1 MLPSMLAA
9 GTERFSQ
16 SVRGKARL
24 WRRCGAYVVRAHFR
38 KGSFFW
44 TIEVHTRP
52 AITYG
57 YDIVTTSTQ
66 NPLALFYRSVN
77 PMLVADDRRRYIAAN
92 DAACNLL
99 RMTREELLSS
109 GIEDVTPPEN
119 LAGME
124 EVWNSFL
131 TAGSLVGTYEILTG
145 DGRRVEVE
153 YNATAN
159 VLPGRHLT
167 IFVVHP
173 EGHRERVEPAM
184 DTIDPGSIPNL
195 SPREIQ
201 VLEQLALGYRGTE
214 IGEKLGIS
222 PDTVRVHVRN
232 AMRKLG
238 ARTRA
243 QAIGIAMGLGIIS
256 VEL

>member
-1 MLPSMLAA
+1 MA
-9 GTERFSQ
+9 
-16 SVRGKARL
+16 
-24 WRRCGAYVVRAHFR
+24 
-38 KGSFFW
+38 
-44 TIEVHTRP
+44 TR
-52 AITYG
+52 
-57 YDIVTTSTQ
+57 TQ

-77 PMLVADDRRRYIAAN
+77 PMLVADDQRRYIAVN

-99 RMTREELLSS
+99 RRTREELLSG

-119 LAGME
+119 LEGME
-124 EVWNSFL
+124 EAWNAFL
-131 TAGSLVGTYEILTG
+131 TAGSLVGSYEVVTG

-173 EGHRERVEPAM
+173 EGQREVVEPAM
-184 DTIDPGSIPNL
+184 DEIGPESVPAL
-195 SPREIQ
+195 SPREVQ
-201 VLEQLALGYRGTE
+201 VLEQLALGFRGTE
-214 IGEKLGIS
+214 IAEALGIS

-243 QAIGIAMGLGIIS
+243 QAIGIAMSKGI
-256 VEL
+256 VTLET

>member
-1 MLPSMLAA
+1 MA
-9 GTERFSQ
+9 
-16 SVRGKARL
+16 
-24 WRRCGAYVVRAHFR
+24 
-38 KGSFFW
+38 
-44 TIEVHTRP
+44 TR
-52 AITYG
+52 
-57 YDIVTTSTQ
+57 TQ

-77 PMLVADDRRRYIAAN
+77 PMLVADDQRRYIAVN

-99 RMTREELLSS
+99 RRTREELLSG

-119 LAGME
+119 LEGME
-124 EVWNSFL
+124 EAWNAFL
-131 TAGSLVGTYEILTG
+131 TAGSLVGSYEVVTG

-167 IFVVHP
+167 IFVVHS
-173 EGHRERVEPAM
+173 EGQREVVEPAM
-184 DTIDPGSIPNL
+184 DEIDPESVPAL
-195 SPREIQ
+195 SPREVQ
-201 VLEQLALGYRGTE
+201 VLEQLALGFRGTE
-214 IGEKLGIS
+214 IAEALGIS

-243 QAIGIAMGLGIIS
+243 QAIGIAMSKGI
-256 VEL
+256 VTLET

>member
-1 MLPSMLAA
+1 MPRPVQKTFPTDVRIVPRVVAA
-9 GTERFSQ
+9 G
-16 SVRGKARL
+16 
-24 WRRCGAYVVRAHFR
+24 
-38 KGSFFW
+38 
-44 TIEVHTRP
+44 P
-52 AITYG
+52 
-57 YDIVTTSTQ
+57 TS

-77 PMLVADDRRRYIAAN
+77 PMLVADDNRNYVAVN

-99 RMTREELLSS
+99 RRTREELLSG
-109 GIEDVTPPEN
+109 GIESVTPPEN
-119 LAGME
+119 LGQME
-124 EVWNSFL
+124 EAWNAFL
-131 TAGSLVGTYEILTG
+131 TAGSLVGSYEVVTG

-167 IFVVHP
+167 IFVVRP
-173 EGHRERVEPAM
+173 EGARSEVAPAM
-184 DTIDPGSIPNL
+184 DDIDPQRDPGL

-201 VLEQLALGYRGTE
+201 VLEQLALGFRGTE
-214 IGEKLGIS
+214 IAEELGIS

-243 QAIGIAMGLGIIS
+243 QAIGMAMSMGIIT

>member
-1 MLPSMLAA
+1 VA
-9 GTERFSQ
+9 T
-16 SVRGKARL
+16 
-24 WRRCGAYVVRAHFR
+24 RA
-38 KGSFFW
+38 
-44 TIEVHTRP
+44 
-52 AITYG
+52 
-57 YDIVTTSTQ
+57 Q

-77 PMLVADDRRRYIAAN
+77 PMLVCDDQRRYVAVN

-99 RMTREELLSS
+99 RRTREELLSG

-119 LAGME
+119 LDGME
-124 EVWNSFL
+124 EAWNSFL
-131 TAGSLVGTYEILTG
+131 TAGSLVGSYEVLTG
-145 DGRRVEVE
+145 DGRKVEVE

-173 EGHRERVEPAM
+173 EGQREQVEPAM
-184 DTIDPGSIPNL
+184 DELDPESVPAL
-195 SPREIQ
+195 SPREVQ

-214 IGEKLGIS
+214 IAETLGIS

-243 QAIGIAMGLGIIS
+243 QAIGIAMSKGI
-256 VEL
+256 VTLET

>member
-1 MLPSMLAA
+1 MATP
-9 GTERFSQ
+9 
-16 SVRGKARL
+16 
-24 WRRCGAYVVRAHFR
+24 
-38 KGSFFW
+38 
-44 TIEVHTRP
+44 
-52 AITYG
+52 
-57 YDIVTTSTQ
+57 TQ

-77 PMLVADDRRRYIAAN
+77 PMMVCDDRRRYVAVN

-99 RMTREELLSS
+99 RKSREELLSES
-109 GIEDVTPPEN
+109 VDDVTPPEN
-119 LAGME
+119 LDGIDE
-124 EVWNSFL
+124 IWNSFL
-131 TAGSLVGTYEILTG
+131 TAGSLVGTYALLTG

-173 EGHRERVEPAM
+173 EGHREQVEPAM
-184 DTIDPGSIPNL
+184 DTLDPGSVPNL
-195 SPREIQ
+195 SPREVQ

-214 IGEKLGIS
+214 IAEQLGIS

-243 QAIGIAMGLGIIS
+243 QAIGIAMSKGI
-256 VEL
+256 VTLET

>member
-1 MLPSMLAA
+1 MM
-9 GTERFSQ
+9 
-16 SVRGKARL
+16 
-24 WRRCGAYVVRAHFR
+24 VV
-38 KGSFFW
+38 
-44 TIEVHTRP
+44 
-52 AITYG
+52 
-57 YDIVTTSTQ
+57 
-66 NPLALFYRSVN
+66 
-77 PMLVADDRRRYIAAN
+77 DDNRRYIAVN

-99 RMTREELLSS
+99 RRSREELLST
-109 GIEDVTPPEN
+109 GIEAVTPPEN
-119 LAGME
+119 LEGME
-124 EVWNSFL
+124 EAWNAFM
-131 TAGSLVGTYEILTG
+131 TAGSLVGTYEVLTG

-173 EGHRERVEPAM
+173 EGHRPDVEPAM
-184 DTIDPGSIPNL
+184 DELDSQRDPGL

-214 IGEKLGIS
+214 IAEELGIS

-243 QAIGIAMGLGIIS
+243 QAIGMAMSMGIITL
-256 VEL
+256 ET

>member
-1 MLPSMLAA
+1 MA
-9 GTERFSQ
+9 
-16 SVRGKARL
+16 
-24 WRRCGAYVVRAHFR
+24 
-38 KGSFFW
+38 
-44 TIEVHTRP
+44 TR
-52 AITYG
+52 
-57 YDIVTTSTQ
+57 TQ

-77 PMLVADDRRRYIAAN
+77 PMLVCDDQRRYVAVN

-99 RMTREELLSS
+99 RRTREELLSGS
-109 GIEDVTPPEN
+109 IEDVTPPEN
-119 LAGME
+119 LDGME
-124 EVWNSFL
+124 EAWNAFL
-131 TAGSLVGTYEILTG
+131 TAGSLVGNYEVLTG

-173 EGHRERVEPAM
+173 EGQREQVEPAM
-184 DTIDPGSIPNL
+184 DEIDADSVPNL

-201 VLEQLALGYRGTE
+201 VLEQLALGFRGTE
-214 IGEKLGIS
+214 IAETLGIS

-243 QAIGIAMGLGIIS
+243 QAIGIAMSKGI
-256 VEL
+256 VKLEP

>member
-1 MLPSMLAA
+1 MA
-9 GTERFSQ
+9 
-16 SVRGKARL
+16 
-24 WRRCGAYVVRAHFR
+24 
-38 KGSFFW
+38 
-44 TIEVHTRP
+44 TRSP
-52 AITYG
+52 
-57 YDIVTTSTQ
+57 

-77 PMLVADDRRRYIAAN
+77 PMLVADDRRRYVAVN

-99 RMTREELLSS
+99 RRSREEILGL
-109 GIEDVTPPEN
+109 GIEDVTPPDN
-119 LAGME
+119 LEEME
-124 EVWNSFL
+124 DVWNAFL
-131 TAGSLVGTYEILTG
+131 TAGSLVGTFEVLTG

-167 IFVVHP
+167 IFIVHP
-173 EGHRERVEPAM
+173 EGHRETIEPAM
-184 DTIDPGSIPNL
+184 DDVDKIQAPSL
-195 SPREIQ
+195 SPREVE

-214 IGEKLGIS
+214 IAEKLGIS

-243 QAIGIAMGLGIIS
+243 QAIGMAMNKGIIS
-256 VEL
+256 IDG

>member
-1 MLPSMLAA
+1 VA
-9 GTERFSQ
+9 
-16 SVRGKARL
+16 
-24 WRRCGAYVVRAHFR
+24 
-38 KGSFFW
+38 
-44 TIEVHTRP
+44 TR
-52 AITYG
+52 
-57 YDIVTTSTQ
+57 TQ

-77 PMLVADDRRRYIAAN
+77 PMLVADDQRRYIAVN

-99 RMTREELLSS
+99 RRTREELLSG

-119 LAGME
+119 LDGME
-124 EVWNSFL
+124 EAWNAFL
-131 TAGSLVGTYEILTG
+131 TAGSLVGSYEVVTG

-173 EGHRERVEPAM
+173 EGQREVVEPAM
-184 DTIDPGSIPNL
+184 DEIDPESVPAL
-195 SPREIQ
+195 SPREVQ
-201 VLEQLALGYRGTE
+201 VLEQLALGFRGTE
-214 IGEKLGIS
+214 IAEALGIS

-243 QAIGIAMGLGIIS
+243 QAIGIAMNKGI
-256 VEL
+256 VTLET

>member
-1 MLPSMLAA
+1 VA
-9 GTERFSQ
+9 
-16 SVRGKARL
+16 
-24 WRRCGAYVVRAHFR
+24 
-38 KGSFFW
+38 
-44 TIEVHTRP
+44 TR
-52 AITYG
+52 
-57 YDIVTTSTQ
+57 TQ

-77 PMLVADDRRRYIAAN
+77 PMLVADDQRRYIAVN

-99 RMTREELLSS
+99 RRTREELLSG

-119 LAGME
+119 LEGME
-124 EVWNSFL
+124 EAWNAFL
-131 TAGSLVGTYEILTG
+131 TAGSLVGSYEVVTG

-173 EGHRERVEPAM
+173 EGQREVVEPAM
-184 DTIDPGSIPNL
+184 DEIDPESVPAL
-195 SPREIQ
+195 SPREVQ
-201 VLEQLALGYRGTE
+201 VLEQLALGFRGTE
-214 IGEKLGIS
+214 IAEALGIS

-243 QAIGIAMGLGIIS
+243 QAIGIAMNKGI
-256 VEL
+256 VTLET

>member
-1 MLPSMLAA
+1 MASTA
-9 GTERFSQ
+9 
-16 SVRGKARL
+16 
-24 WRRCGAYVVRAHFR
+24 
-38 KGSFFW
+38 
-44 TIEVHTRP
+44 
-52 AITYG
+52 
-57 YDIVTTSTQ
+57 TS

-77 PMLVADDRRRYIAAN
+77 PMLVCDDQRRYIAVN

-99 RMTREELLSS
+99 RRSREELLGT
-109 GIEDVTPPEN
+109 GIEAVTPPEN
-119 LAGME
+119 LDAME
-124 EVWNSFL
+124 EAWNAFM
-131 TAGSLVGTYEILTG
+131 TAGSLVGAYEVMTG

-173 EGHRERVEPAM
+173 EGHKPDVPAAM
-184 DTIDPGSIPNL
+184 DSLDPERDPGL
-195 SPREIQ
+195 SPREVQ

-214 IGEKLGIS
+214 IAEELGIS

-243 QAIGIAMGLGIIS
+243 QAIGMAMSMGIIS
-256 VEL
+256 VDL

>member
-1 MLPSMLAA
+1 VVPEPRSQKYFCAA
-9 GTERFSQ
+9 AIRVLFAP
-16 SVRGKARL
+16 VAARQ
-24 WRRCGAYVVRAHFR
+24 
-38 KGSFFW
+38 
-44 TIEVHTRP
+44 
-52 AITYG
+52 
-57 YDIVTTSTQ
+57 Q

-77 PMLVADDRRRYIAAN
+77 PMLVVDDRRRYVAVN

-99 RMTREELLSS
+99 RRTREELLSG
-109 GIEDVTPPEN
+109 GIEDITPPEN
-119 LAGME
+119 LEGLE
-124 EVWNSFL
+124 EVWSAFL
-131 TAGSLVGTYEILTG
+131 TAGSLVGSYEVVTG

-173 EGHRERVEPAM
+173 EGQREAVEPAM
-184 DTIDPGSIPNL
+184 DELDRESAPAL
-195 SPREIQ
+195 SPRETQ

-214 IGEKLGIS
+214 IAETLGIS

-243 QAIGIAMGLGIIS
+243 QAIGIAMSKGIIS
-256 VEL
+256 IDH

>member
-1 MLPSMLAA
+1 M
-9 GTERFSQ
+9 TT
-16 SVRGKARL
+16 KA
-24 WRRCGAYVVRAHFR
+24 
-38 KGSFFW
+38 
-44 TIEVHTRP
+44 
-52 AITYG
+52 
-57 YDIVTTSTQ
+57 Q

-77 PMLVADDRRRYIAAN
+77 PMLVTDDRRRYVAVN
-92 DAACNLL
+92 EAACNLL

-109 GIEDVTPPEN
+109 CVEDVTPPEN
-119 LAGME
+119 LDGLD

-131 TAGSLVGTYEILTG
+131 TAGSLVGTYELLTG

-167 IFVVHP
+167 IFIVHP
-173 EGHRERVEPAM
+173 EGQREPVEPAM
-184 DTIDPGSIPNL
+184 DVLDPRTVPNL

-214 IGEKLGIS
+214 IGESLGIS

-243 QAIGIAMGLGIIS
+243 QAIGIAMSKGI
-256 VEL
+256 VTLET

>member
-1 MLPSMLAA
+1 MA
-9 GTERFSQ
+9 
-16 SVRGKARL
+16 
-24 WRRCGAYVVRAHFR
+24 
-38 KGSFFW
+38 
-44 TIEVHTRP
+44 TR
-52 AITYG
+52 
-57 YDIVTTSTQ
+57 TQ

-77 PMLVADDRRRYIAAN
+77 PMLVADDQRRYIAVN

-99 RMTREELLSS
+99 RRTREELLSG

-119 LAGME
+119 LEGME
-124 EVWNSFL
+124 EAWNAFL
-131 TAGSLVGTYEILTG
+131 TAGSLVGSYEVVTG

-173 EGHRERVEPAM
+173 EGQREVVEPAM
-184 DTIDPGSIPNL
+184 DEIDPESVPAL
-195 SPREIQ
+195 SPREVQ
-201 VLEQLALGYRGTE
+201 VLEQLALGFRGTE
-214 IGEKLGIS
+214 IAEALGIS

-243 QAIGIAMGLGIIS
+243 QAIGIAMNKGI
-256 VEL
+256 VTLET